1 MKKEK
6 LMKIQERLVFLLI
19 FLFLLPIGVIAQQ
32 KMITGQVV
40 DEQGEAV
47 IGASVMV
54 KGAKTGTIT
63 DLDGNFSVQGKAG
76 QTLSIS
82 YVGYTPLDVKITKLQ
97 NNRFVL
103 KENTEV
109 LDEVVVVGMDTQK
122 RNTIT
127 AAVSVVKGDDI
138 VNRPITDLTSALQGN
153 VAGLNFASDAM
164 GGAKGGELG
173 TDIKFNIRGVGSING
188 GEPYV
193 LVDGIEQSMQNVN
206 PADVASI
213 SVLKDASAAAIYGA
227 RAAYGVVLVTTKSG
241 NSEKAKVSYSGT
253 VGFSSPIR
261 TPQMMNSLE
270 FAYYNNA
277 LYDAGASASGINRIS
292 DSVIEK
298 IKGFM
303 QNPYSEEFPGIDVS
317 SNGEDWASAYY
328 AQYGNTDWFKYYYK
342 DKSIRH
348 SHNLSVQGGSQK
360 INYYIGMGYVYQE
373 GFLDHVKD
381 DLSKYNLNTKIQ
393 AKPTD
398 WLRFNLNNNITL
410 QMIKRPM
417 PNQSIIYNKIGSHRP
432 SQVTHLPIDS
442 KYNIPS
448 WNETLFMQI
457 RIMKII
463 GFQMPCQYPLRL
475 L

>member
-213 SVLKDASAAAIYGA
+213 SV
-227 RAAYGVVLVTTKSG
+227 
-241 NSEKAKVSYSGT
+241 
-253 VGFSSPIR
+253 
-261 TPQMMNSLE
+261 
-270 FAYYNNA
+270 
-277 LYDAGASASGINRIS
+277 
-292 DSVIEK
+292 
-298 IKGFM
+298 
-303 QNPYSEEFPGIDVS
+303 
-317 SNGEDWASAYY
+317 
-328 AQYGNTDWFKYYYK
+328 
-342 DKSIRH
+342 
-348 SHNLSVQGGSQK
+348 
-360 INYYIGMGYVYQE
+360 
-373 GFLDHVKD
+373 
-381 DLSKYNLNTKIQ
+381 
-393 AKPTD
+393 
-398 WLRFNLNNNITL
+398 
-410 QMIKRPM
+410 
-417 PNQSIIYNKIGSHRP
+417 
-432 SQVTHLPIDS
+432 
-442 KYNIPS
+442 
-448 WNETLFMQI
+448 
-457 RIMKII
+457 
-463 GFQMPCQYPLRL
+463 
-475 L
+475 

>member
-1 MKKEK
+1 M
-6 LMKIQERLVFLLI
+6 R
-19 FLFLLPIGVIAQQ
+19 
-32 KMITGQVV
+32 
-40 DEQGEAV
+40 
-47 IGASVMV
+47 
-54 KGAKTGTIT
+54 
-63 DLDGNFSVQGKAG
+63 NFSVQGKAG

-213 SVLKDASAAAIYGA
+213 SVLKDVSAAAIYGA

-328 AQYGNTDWFKYYYK
+328 A
-342 DKSIRH
+342 
-348 SHNLSVQGGSQK
+348 
-360 INYYIGMGYVYQE
+360 
-373 GFLDHVKD
+373 
-381 DLSKYNLNTKIQ
+381 
-393 AKPTD
+393 
-398 WLRFNLNNNITL
+398 
-410 QMIKRPM
+410 
-417 PNQSIIYNKIGSHRP
+417 
-432 SQVTHLPIDS
+432 
-442 KYNIPS
+442 
-448 WNETLFMQI
+448 
-457 RIMKII
+457 
-463 GFQMPCQYPLRL
+463 
-475 L
+475 

>member
-1 MKKEK
+1 MPNK
-6 LMKIQERLVFLLI
+6 
-19 FLFLLPIGVIAQQ
+19 
-32 KMITGQVV
+32 
-40 DEQGEAV
+40 DDY
-47 IGASVMV
+47 GASS
-54 KGAKTGTIT
+54 GRTGRSCYWRQRDGERCKTGTIT

-241 NSEKAKVSYSGT
+241 NSEKLK
-253 VGFSSPIR
+253 
-261 TPQMMNSLE
+261 
-270 FAYYNNA
+270 
-277 LYDAGASASGINRIS
+277 
-292 DSVIEK
+292 
-298 IKGFM
+298 
-303 QNPYSEEFPGIDVS
+303 
-317 SNGEDWASAYY
+317 
-328 AQYGNTDWFKYYYK
+328 
-342 DKSIRH
+342 
-348 SHNLSVQGGSQK
+348 
-360 INYYIGMGYVYQE
+360 
-373 GFLDHVKD
+373 
-381 DLSKYNLNTKIQ
+381 
-393 AKPTD
+393 
-398 WLRFNLNNNITL
+398 
-410 QMIKRPM
+410 
-417 PNQSIIYNKIGSHRP
+417 
-432 SQVTHLPIDS
+432 
-442 KYNIPS
+442 
-448 WNETLFMQI
+448 
-457 RIMKII
+457 
-463 GFQMPCQYPLRL
+463 
-475 L
+475 

>member
-381 DLSKYNLNTKIQ
+381 DLSKYNLNTKLQ

-398 WLRFNLNNNITL
+398 WLRFNLN
-410 QMIKRPM
+410 KDR
-417 PNQSIIYNKIGSHRP
+417 
-432 SQVTHLPIDS
+432 
-442 KYNIPS
+442 
-448 WNETLFMQI
+448 
-457 RIMKII
+457 
-463 GFQMPCQYPLRL
+463 
-475 L
+475 